1 MIFLNNDDFDES
13 FNERIKSLILD
24 DYSLET
30 LEMSAVQMAKGRLGR
45 KFDLYQIFSKTGNER
60 DAELVTHLVSIIAY
74 KAWKLEAPSRVPNFV
89 VDDYNEAK
97 EFLERVSL
105 PDDEPEALFTNLP
118 IKTVEGIELSAKF
131 LGKSQT
137 KYDSRF

>member
-1 MIFLNNDDFDES
+1 MIFLNDDDFNQA
-13 FNERIKSLILD
+13 FNERIKGLILD
-24 DYSLET
+24 AYSLEE

-45 KFDLYQIFSKTGNER
+45 KFDLYQIFSKRGNER
-60 DAELVTHLVSIIAY
+60 DAELVTHLVSIVAF
-74 KAWKLEAPSRVPNFV
+74 KAWKVEAPSRVPKFV
-89 VDDYNEAK
+89 VEDYEEAK

-105 PDDEPEALFTNLP
+105 PDDDVEALFTNLP
-118 IKTVEGIELSAKF
+118 IKIIDGIELSAKF